1 MTDEHVIPEA
11 LGGRLVFPFL
21 CANCNSALGHRAE
34 AAVRADP
41 TIRLLVNGLRKE
53 IPTIARSMLDRQ
65 RVISD
70 SPGGKAS
77 GYIRGGDFV
86 VASKQNSDGSLV
98 QPTPDARRA
107 INTILQRRGYD
118 APFRTEALRRFDE
131 APENT
136 RVEVA
141 PGLEIVKWQVT
152 GIELALDGPLM
163 DPVVPIKSAFEFL
176 AGHLGTAICENAPPL
191 EEVRRVLGGG
201 EIDSSYIRV
210 ERLHAPKSRSF
221 HGIIFEGNHPYAQVQ
236 VRFFGKLA
244 FRVHF
249 LKLAIG
255 GPRAQYTHD
264 LAANEESLVQ
274 IDDGTKEPNS
284 TTENDARK
292 TGARGSP

>member
-1 MTDEHVIPEA
+1 
-11 LGGRLVFPFL
+11 
-21 CANCNSALGHRAE
+21 
-34 AAVRADP
+34 
-41 TIRLLVNGLRKE
+41 
-53 IPTIARSMLDRQ
+53 MLDRQ

-70 SPGGKAS
+70 GPGGKAS

-86 VASKQNSDGSLV
+86 VASKQNEDGSLV

-107 INTILQRRGYD
+107 ISTMLQRRGYD
-118 APFRTEALRRFDE
+118 APFRAEALRRFDE

-141 PGLEIVKWQVT
+141 PGLEIAKWQVT

-176 AGHLGTAICENAPPL
+176 AGHLGTAICEKAPPL

-201 EIDSSYIRV
+201 AIDTSHIRV
-210 ERLHAPKSRSF
+210 ERLHALKSRSF
-221 HGIIFEGNHPYAQVQ
+221 HGIIFEGNHPHALVQ

-249 LKLAIG
+249 LKLAVG
-255 GPRAQYTHD
+255 GPRAKYTHD
-264 LAANEESLVQ
+264 LATNEESLVQ
-274 IDDGTKEPNS
+274 IDDGTQEANS
-284 TTENDARK
+284 AAEVDTRK
-292 TGARGSP
+292 SGARGSP